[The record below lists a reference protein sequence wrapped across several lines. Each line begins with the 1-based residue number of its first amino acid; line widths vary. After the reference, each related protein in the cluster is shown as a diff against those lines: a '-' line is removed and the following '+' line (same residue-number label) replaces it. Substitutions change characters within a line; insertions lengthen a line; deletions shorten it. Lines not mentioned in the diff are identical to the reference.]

1 MSIFLYLV
9 AGFLFWLGFDA
20 FRLSRHELPLNRI
33 QKDEMMFG
41 KDHRR
46 PVSDSLRSYA
56 ERRYPLATGAST
68 RIYGSLFILGGAV
81 VAFLGWSLE
90 S

>member
-9 AGFLFWLGFDA
+9 AGLLFWLGFDA
-20 FRLSRHELPLNRI
+20 FRLSRHASPLNRI

-46 PVSDSLRSYA
+46 PVSDSLRSFV
-56 ERRYPLATGAST
+56 EMRYPLATGAST
-68 RIYGSLFILGGAV
+68 RVYGSLFVLGGAV
-81 VAFLGWSLE
+81 AAFLGWCLE